1 MSTATFQT
9 LKERAAVHFWI
20 TKPRIV
26 ELLLATAVPTLFLA
40 SGGMPR
46 LMPTIAVLVGGTAAA
61 ASANT
66 FNSVY
71 DRDIDAQMHRTGSRP
86 DHLDTRNHTT
96 ISISMAHHLLSIQQV
111 EWGDPRVVFIQY
123 SCRHRA
129 PDPTA
134 FFFLFLSLRHVLATL
149 TYMCALLKEVL
160 AQR

>member
-1 MSTATFQT
+1 MSSHCLIFSSDHGGGGGLNRRFLCDA
-9 LKERAAVHFWI
+9 
-20 TKPRIV
+20 
-26 ELLLATAVPTLFLA
+26 LLAVA
-40 SGGMPR
+40 PR
-46 LMPTIAVLVGGTAAA
+46 ELGA
-61 ASANT
+61 
-66 FNSVY
+66 
-71 DRDIDAQMHRTGSRP
+71 